1 MVRSRGLSMAKVC
14 MVQQVQFMPRLHF
27 WARMAESDVF
37 VLMDQAPLGKHYEAK
52 TPIKTKDGK
61 LWLTIPVKR
70 SQDLPVKEAAIDGSR
85 SWDLK
90 MALSVK
96 HAYAKA
102 PKFRI
107 WYPTFLRWVNCGH
120 DSLYKLDA
128 SIILELIDILRIKAR
143 VVLQS
148 ELGPVDDRKGDL
160 MMAITKAV
168 GCDTYHC
175 GSEAPG
181 MIIDVEKF
189 KANGIDVR
197 VQRWETPVYEQR
209 WPEFIPDLSVIDAL
223 MNVDVKG
230 TREILGL

>member
-1 MVRSRGLSMAKVC
+1 

-27 WARMAESDVF
+27 WARMAQSDVF

-61 LWLTIPVKR
+61 LWLTVPVKR
-70 SQDLPVKEAAIDGSR
+70 SQSLPIQEVTIDSSQR
-85 SWDLK
+85 WEDK
-90 MALSVK
+90 TALSVK

-102 PKFRI
+102 PGFGM
-107 WYPTFLRWVNCGH
+107 WYPVLVEWLNCRH
-120 DSLYKLDA
+120 DSLFRLDRK
-128 SIILELIDILRIKAR
+128 IILDVMDLLGIKTEFR
-143 VVLQS
+143 LQS
-148 ELGPVDDRKGDL
+148 SLGSMDDRKGDL

-197 VQRWETPVYEQR
+197 VQHWETPPYEQR
-209 WPEFIPDLSVIDAL
+209 WPEQEFVSDLSILDAL
-223 MNVDVKG
+223 MNVGVKG